1 MTSKENKSYARL
13 SIDQPAPYRIRI
25 QGELEEHWSDRM
37 GGMQISSQTQG
48 DGSIVTT
55 LEGQLI
61 DQAALFG
68 VLVALYNLRLPLISV
83 ECLETNQEDESPLM
97 KVRVEQRAD
106 YLEFI
111 ITGLQ
116 NDLQTPKPLETVLN
130 SCELAGLSRALV
142 DYRGLTGLVWDDP
155 ETGYAQGVGQL
166 YREYLGEGGTPV
178 KIALIG
184 KEEVIEAWK
193 LNEEIIQDYGLEL
206 LVTGDYEEAIAWLSS
221 VPEVP

>member
-184 KEEVIEAWK
+184 KEDVIEAWK
-193 LNEEIIQDYGLEL
+193 LSEEIVRGYGLEL